1 MRSIKKAVFPIA
13 GLGTRLLPFTKAVP
27 KEMMPIM
34 GKPLIQHSVEEAL
47 DAGCKTLIFVTSDAK
62 PAIRAHFEPN
72 LELEKSLIN
81 SGKSDIANEISN
93 ILPSD
98 VECIYVNQEEQL
110 GLGHAVLCAEKAVG
124 NHPFC
129 VILPDDFIH
138 AQHNHNVS
146 RLVEAFQET
155 GCSQLCVMSVNGPD
169 ISKYGVVEPG
179 KRSNQVYRLV
189 EKPSLE
195 MAPSK
200 IASIGRYVFTNSI
213 FESIKSIG
221 VGHGGELQ
229 LADAID
235 RLARNGKVEMVLL
248 EGSRFDCG
256 TERGYLNAILNLADR
271 RNRVRENTLEK
282 DIPILEASKY
292 DKVLDMVD
300 ENFFTEK
307 TF

>member
-129 VILPDDFIH
+129 VILPDDFQ
-138 AQHNHNVS
+138 ANVEGLLAH
-146 RLVEAFQET
+146 RAA
-155 GCSQLCVMSVNGPD
+155 G
-169 ISKYGVVEPG
+169 
-179 KRSNQVYRLV
+179 SNIV
-189 EKPSLE
+189 
-195 MAPSK
+195 APS
-200 IASIGRYVFTNSI
+200 SVST
-213 FESIKSIG
+213 
-221 VGHGGELQ
+221 GHSKEP
-229 LADAID
+229 
-235 RLARNGKVEMVLL
+235 E
-248 EGSRFDCG
+248 
-256 TERGYLNAILNLADR
+256 TR
-271 RNRVRENTLEK
+271 RC
-282 DIPILEASKY
+282 I
-292 DKVLDMVD
+292 
-300 ENFFTEK
+300 
-307 TF
+307 

>member
-1 MRSIKKAVFPIA
+1 
-13 GLGTRLLPFTKAVP
+13 
-27 KEMMPIM
+27 
-34 GKPLIQHSVEEAL
+34 
-47 DAGCKTLIFVTSDAK
+47 
-62 PAIRAHFEPN
+62 
-72 LELEKSLIN
+72 
-81 SGKSDIANEISN
+81 
-93 ILPSD
+93 
-98 VECIYVNQEEQL
+98 
-110 GLGHAVLCAEKAVG
+110 
-124 NHPFC
+124 
-129 VILPDDFIH
+129 
-138 AQHNHNVS
+138 
-146 RLVEAFQET
+146 
-155 GCSQLCVMSVNGPD
+155 
-169 ISKYGVVEPG
+169 
-179 KRSNQVYRLV
+179 
-189 EKPSLE
+189 

>member
-110 GLGHAVLCAEKAVG
+110 GLGHAVLWEITHFV
-124 NHPFC
+124 
-129 VILPDDFIH
+129 
-138 AQHNHNVS
+138 
-146 RLVEAFQET
+146 
-155 GCSQLCVMSVNGPD
+155 
-169 ISKYGVVEPG
+169 
-179 KRSNQVYRLV
+179 
-189 EKPSLE
+189 
-195 MAPSK
+195 
-200 IASIGRYVFTNSI
+200 
-213 FESIKSIG
+213 
-221 VGHGGELQ
+221 
-229 LADAID
+229 
-235 RLARNGKVEMVLL
+235 
-248 EGSRFDCG
+248 
-256 TERGYLNAILNLADR
+256 
-271 RNRVRENTLEK
+271 
-282 DIPILEASKY
+282 
-292 DKVLDMVD
+292 
-300 ENFFTEK
+300 
-307 TF
+307 